1 MGQVHFSPAHVVRIT
16 APGGYCSGTL
26 LGPEI
31 VLTCAH
37 FLLTADAAA
46 VRCFV
51 AGASHRVRAIELLT
65 YTDIAVVHLARPV
78 EAFQMFPQLGPRPRP
93 FTPTVTF
100 GFGGRA
106 TQPAARVGRFLISLP
121 IAVSRAGATVV
132 RPAGLI
138 ASRAVKGDSG
148 GPVVAGGRVVA
159 VQSLIL
165 DPLGRNLGL
174 ATVSLIDARVTAKLP

>member
-1 MGQVHFSPAHVVRIT
+1 MGEVHFSPAHLVRIT

-26 LGPEI
+26 IGPDT

-37 FLLTADAAA
+37 FLATVDVSAVRCAVAGTARRARAVELYPHTDIAIVHLNSPVDAAA
-46 VRCFV
+46 PF
-51 AGASHRVRAIELLT
+51 
-65 YTDIAVVHLARPV
+65 AR
-78 EAFQMFPQLGPRPRP
+78 FGPPPKP

-106 TQPAARVGRFLISLP
+106 RQPAARVGRFLTSLP
-121 IAVSRAGATVV
+121 FAVSRSGTTVV

-138 ASRAVKGDSG
+138 VNTPRAIKGDSG
-148 GPVVAGGRVVA
+148 GPVLAGGRVVA

-165 DPLGRNLGL
+165 DPLGHNLGL
-174 ATVSLIDARVTAKLP
+174 ATVSLLT